1 MRGCSCRGTAGFAHV
16 SCLAEQ
22 AKILVAEAEE
32 NNLGDKAFNARW
44 ARWDTCSLC
53 EQLYHGDVAFALG
66 WACWKTYLDRPET
79 NTARDLAM
87 TQLGNG
93 LSEADHHED
102 ALVVQEAEWSMRRC
116 VGASENDILGALG
129 NLAMTYGNL
138 RRFEEASSLHRDV
151 YSGFLR
157 IRGEEHQDTL
167 RYANNYAMNLIELRR
182 FAEARN
188 LLRKIIP
195 VARRVLGNDHELTL
209 SLREDL
215 CQAILDGEFAAT
227 EKCEALEMLE
237 DTAGAMRRVLGPNHP
252 DTLHAEQVLKFNE
265 KKYSKSVGQLRA

>member
-22 AKILVAEAEE
+22 AKILVADAEE
-32 NNLGDKAFNARW
+32 RNLDDSQWHRW
-44 ARWDTCSLC
+44 HVCSLC
-53 EQLYHGDVAFALG
+53 EQEYHGVVNCAFS
-66 WACWKTYLDRPET
+66 WACWKTYLGRPET
-79 NTARDLAM
+79 DHFRACAM
-87 TQLGNG
+87 TELGNG
-93 LSEADHHED
+93 LADADHHED
-102 ALVVQEAEWSMRRC
+102 ALSVQEAQLAMYRRL
-116 VGASENDILGALG
+116 GASEVPMLVLQG
-129 NLAMTYGNL
+129 NLASSYARLGRL
-138 RRFEEASSLHRDV
+138 EEASSLYRDV

-157 IRGEEHQDTL
+157 IHGEEHQDTV

-195 VARRVLGNDHELTL
+195 VARRVLGDDHELTL

-227 EKCEALEMLE
+227 EKCEALAMLE
-237 DTAGAMRRVLGPNHP
+237 DTAGAMRRVFGPNHP

-265 KKYSKSVGQLRA
+265 EKYSKSVGQLRA